1 MKQAPQYFFKH
12 LTDRLKLAGYK
23 QSQFDPCLFH
33 ANGSIIIFYVDD
45 LLIYGWT
52 DNDINTIISRVNELG
67 ITLNRKGTAEG
78 FLGIDIHR
86 EGNKTTLSQPGLTK
100 RIIEELGLCSKNS
113 TPTQVPA
120 GRSPLSQNTSAPA
133 YEGPISYGTIIG
145 MLLYLTG
152 HSHPDI
158 AFAVH
163 QCAQY
168 TFEPTDTHVTALRCI
183 GRYLK
188 DFAGLWGYKDS
199 QDPHCIHSCT
209 GYVITLCG
217 CPVLWTSKLQ
227 TEIALSTM
235 EAEYVALSTACKDLF
250 PIMDILKEFYNT
262 LGLQTPSQ
270 GNLHVRIHK
279 DNVGAL
285 TLGQLEPRRMTPR
298 SKHYAVKYHWF
309 RNHIGP

>member
-1 MKQAPQYFFKH
+1 MVVSWY
-12 LTDRLKLAGYK
+12 KLR
-23 QSQFDPCLFH
+23 P
-33 ANGSIIIFYVDD
+33 
-45 LLIYGWT
+45 
-52 DNDINTIISRVNELG
+52 
-67 ITLNRKGTAEG
+67 
-78 FLGIDIHR
+78 
-86 EGNKTTLSQPGLTK
+86 TK

-120 GRSPLSQNTSAPA
+120 EQSPLARKRSVPA
-133 YEGPISYGTIIG
+133 YEGPIAYGTIIG

-168 TFEPTDTHVTALRCI
+168 TFEPKDTHVTALKCI
-183 GRYLK
+183 GQYLK
-188 DFAGLWGYKDS
+188 GTHDKGLTLNPTEDLTIDCYPDADFAGLWGYENS
-199 QDPHCIHSCT
+199 QDPHCIRSRT

-217 CPVLWTSKLQ
+217 CPILWTSKLQ
-227 TEIALSTM
+227 TEIALSTK

-250 PIMDILKEFYNT
+250 PIMDILKEFCNT

-270 GNLHVRIHK
+270 GNLHVRIHE

-285 TLGQLEPRRMTPR
+285 TLGQLEPCRMTPC
-298 SKHYAVKYHWF
+298 SKHYAVKYLF
-309 RNHIGP
+309 